1 MKRTKYTR
9 FICLALSAILAFG
22 LTGCGNKSSENKIG
36 VITFDDIDK
45 LADGGYYVRHGD
57 VYYQPYFGQ
66 TSFTPDRTVTAKDD
80 KRVAWYGEDYANIPT
95 MNKGDTIVYHSTQPF
110 TEGITIERFEDLGY
124 TVGICQ
130 MKGTSSGRYSF
141 ATDSRKFNV
150 DIKSDAGTL
159 CQNGETTATF
169 EKIGGVH
176 LRAGNISRAG
186 TVVGLSKDKTY
197 DCDIYIGTDLHEYKI
212 KADVKALCSME
223 VFEIKDY
230 NFDRSKTITFK
241 FPKNLQ
247 SGYYNV
253 GGFGIV
259 RYINSAKGEFSE
271 SMDMNIPNDIENL
284 YADADN
290 PSIDDLEDYTEDIK
304 EETFTLNEDAD
315 VTVSVIY
322 QDSKD
327 YTDAPI
333 VKVVSSEAAY
343 TLSKGKDN
351 ELTSSLSLKSG
362 TYTIKLIGLGNR
374 TYSYRVT
381 KNEQK
386 ETKTKETEVQSGSG
400 TGLNTK
406 KSDSEKTTESSS
418 DKKSS
423 SGTSIADKIK
433 EEEAKAN
440 GGQ

>member
-1 MKRTKYTR
+1 MKRTKHTR
-9 FICLALSAILAFG
+9 FICIALSAILAFG

-36 VITFDDIDK
+36 VTTFKDIDQ

-80 KRVAWYGEDYANIPT
+80 KRIAWYGEDYANIPT

-110 TEGITIERFEDLGY
+110 TEGLTIERFEDFGY

-130 MKGTSSGRYSF
+130 MKEASSGRYSF
-141 ATDSRKFNV
+141 ATDSRSFNV

-159 CQNGETTATF
+159 CQNGETSATF
-169 EKIGGVH
+169 DKIGGVN

-186 TVVGLSKDKTY
+186 TIIGLSKGKTY
-197 DCDIYIGTDLHEYKI
+197 DCDIYIGTDLHECKI

-223 VFEIKDY
+223 VFDITDY
-230 NFDRSKTITFK
+230 SFNRSKTITFK

-247 SGYYNV
+247 SGYYNI

-259 RYINSAKGEFSE
+259 RYINSAKGKFSE

-284 YADADN
+284 YANVDK

-327 YTDAPI
+327 YTNAPV
-333 VKVVSSEAAY
+333 VKVVGSEAAY
-343 TLSKGKDN
+343 TLSAGKDN

-381 KNEQK
+381 KNKQ
-386 ETKTKETEVQSGSG
+386 KETEVQSGSG
-400 TGLNTK
+400 TGSNTK
-406 KSDSEKTTESSS
+406 KSNSEKTTGGSSRGS
-418 DKKSS
+418 
-423 SGTSIADKIK
+423 SIADKIK

-440 GGQ
+440 GGQQ

>member
-1 MKRTKYTR
+1 MKRTKHTH
-9 FICLALSAILAFG
+9 FICIALSAILAFG

-36 VITFDDIDK
+36 VATFKDIDQ

-66 TSFTPDRTVTAKDD
+66 TSFTPGRVASAKDD
-80 KRVAWYGEDYANIPT
+80 KRIAWYGEDYANIPT

-110 TEGITIERFEDLGY
+110 TEGLTIERFEDFGY

-130 MKGTSSGRYSF
+130 MKEASSGRYSF
-141 ATDSRKFNV
+141 ATDSRSFNV

-159 CQNGETTATF
+159 CQNGETSATF
-169 EKIGGVH
+169 DKIGGVN

-186 TVVGLSKDKTY
+186 TIIGLSKGKTY
-197 DCDIYIGTDLHEYKI
+197 DCDIYIGTDLHECKI

-223 VFEIKDY
+223 VFDITDY
-230 NFDRSKTITFK
+230 SFNRSKTITFK

-247 SGYYNV
+247 SGYYNI

-259 RYINSAKGEFSE
+259 RYINSAKGKFSE

-284 YADADN
+284 YANVDK

-327 YTDAPI
+327 YTDAPV

-343 TLSKGKDN
+343 TLSAGKDN

-381 KNEQK
+381 KNKQ
-386 ETKTKETEVQSGSG
+386 KETEVQSGSG
-400 TGLNTK
+400 TGSNTK
-406 KSDSEKTTESSS
+406 KSNSEKTTGGSSRGS
-418 DKKSS
+418 
-423 SGTSIADKIK
+423 SIADKIK

-440 GGQ
+440 GGQQ

>member
-45 LADGGYYVRHGD
+45 LADGGYYIRHGD

-130 MKGTSSGRYSF
+130 MKETSSGRYSF

-284 YADADN
+284 YANVDN

-304 EETFTLNEDAD
+304 EETFTLDEDAD

-327 YTDAPI
+327 YTDAPV

-343 TLSKGKDN
+343 TLSGGKDN

-400 TGLNTK
+400 TGSNTK

-433 EEEAKAN
+433 EEEAKVN
-440 GGQ
+440 GEQ

>member
-130 MKGTSSGRYSF
+130 MKETSSERYSF